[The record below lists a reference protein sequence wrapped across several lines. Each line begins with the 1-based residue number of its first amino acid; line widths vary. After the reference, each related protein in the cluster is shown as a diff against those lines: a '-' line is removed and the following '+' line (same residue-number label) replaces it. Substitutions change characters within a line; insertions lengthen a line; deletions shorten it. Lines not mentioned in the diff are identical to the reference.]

1 MFICRKDWR
10 TSYWKRRWAVD
21 KKKRIFREVVKVT
34 RWQISEEGVERVTV
48 VWNRVKQHS
57 QMRINGILQWEMS
70 EALAERFF
78 YKYGLLTDL
87 K

>member
-1 MFICRKDWR
+1 MN
-10 TSYWKRRWAVD
+10 YWKRRYAVD

-34 RWQISEEGVERVTV
+34 RWQIGEDGIERVEV
-48 VWNRVKQHS
+48 EWNRKKQKS
-57 QMRINGILQWEMS
+57 KMTVNGMLKWEMS
-70 EALAERFF
+70 GALAERFF